1 MTEQTADVEFR
12 DYQSTVPKVYIVL
25 AWLWVAIP
33 FALWRLRADTQGQA
47 AVLVTT

>member
-33 FALWRLRADTQGQA
+33 FAYG
-47 AVLVTT
+47 